1 MRAFPDTTTGKAK
14 DRSSLGPGLAA
25 VGLGMVLLAVVV
37 SLWPGDF
44 TPGEAMISPG
54 AKDIAVSRKDTTY
67 PSSDALR
74 FDGRPEAVYVY
85 LRVEDLPAGGDFEA
99 RVVRTARASIVGRLF
114 GDGGLRVV
122 EGNEK
127 PLGSSGRGVSGVV
140 KFAVRPRSGKLLP
153 AGDYTVEVYT
163 AAGGAERGS
172 VLARKYFVVAH

>member
-1 MRAFPDTTTGKAK
+1 MKAFPDTTTGEAK

-99 RVVRTARASIVGRLF
+99 RVVRTARASVVCRLF
-114 GDGGLRVV
+114 GDRGIRLV
-122 EGNEK
+122 EETEK
-127 PLGSSGRGVSGVV
+127 PLGASGGGVSGVV
-140 KFAVRPRSGKLLP
+140 KFAVRPLSGKPLP
-153 AGDYTVEVYT
+153 TGNYTVEVYT
-163 AAGGAERGS
+163 ARGGPEPAGP
-172 VLARKYFVVAH
+172 LARKYFVVGR